1 MMLALVVSSSFAQA
15 QSVSGTVKDA
25 ETSEPLPG
33 ASIQIKGTSRGATAD
48 LNGEFKLSANSGDVL
63 VFSFIGY
70 ADKEISYNGQTN
82 MAVSLDLDI
91 SQLSE
96 VVVVGYGTSTK
107 KELTGATAKVNA
119 QEIEERNV
127 PRVDQAL
134 QGAVAGVNIST
145 NSGAPGGSAN
155 INIRGISTNG
165 DSGPL
170 VIVDGIIYN
179 SDGLNALNPADIE
192 SVNVLKDGT
201 AGIYGVRAA
210 NGVIIIE
217 TKKGKKNTKPRL
229 SLSGYYGV
237 QRTAKTLDL
246 LNATEYAVLKNE
258 AFAANNQTVPFNN
271 TNLGEGTDWQDKV
284 FRDAPM
290 QNYNISVSGG
300 TEKTTYNI
308 GGSYF
313 GQEGIVGGDKA
324 LFERYNARVNFV
336 TEILP
341 KLKLTN
347 VLLYTNEYSKSL
359 PQGSIGSV
367 LYNAVNAYP
376 TEPIKTDGRFS
387 YLLNVSDVINP
398 FAQIENTYNDS
409 YVNKLVGKQELE
421 YEINEQFT
429 ANARVGYNYAIVDYK
444 EFGPLAWYG
453 AGKAQNTAA
462 NADLDPTTVQIG
474 DEVGGVTLERGARVT
489 ESRTSYL
496 DYLVEGFLNYNK
508 TFGDFHTVKSTA
520 GFSYNEVTY
529 SSVSGTGYG
538 VPNND
543 YAFADL
549 RQTAGI
555 ANDYL
560 NSSSSDQGLDRLNSV
575 FLRGEYDYEKKYLF
589 SGLIRRDGSTRF
601 GANKRFGY
609 FGSLSAAWVISDED
623 FFNIEAIDFAKLRFS
638 QGWTGNDQIEPY
650 AYRSSLNGEGQYV
663 FDDVIV
669 SGVALGRVPNP
680 NLAWESTLQTNI
692 GLDLTLFNNFDV
704 AANYFIK
711 RTSGLLFGPD
721 VSSTLGTGGAGTQN
735 PIKNAGEVVNNGFE
749 LDLDYAFKPSKD
761 LSFSVNYNFTYL
773 QNEVTE
779 VPPSVPFV
787 PGAGFSVGGNVV
799 TRLEQGFPIGYF
811 IGYETDG
818 IWQTA
823 EEIASSPIAQPGA
836 QPGDFKYVDQN
847 GDNEISFGDNSDR
860 TMIGSPIPDFT
871 MGLNVNA
878 NYKGIDLTANVTA
891 VVGNEIIR
899 NYERQQP
906 YANQLAYNLNRWTGP
921 GSTNEY
927 PRLTTGLTTNTNFS
941 DFYVED
947 GSYVRVRNIQ
957 IGYNFPQSIA
967 EKMGMTKF
975 RVYIGS
981 VNPFTFTRY
990 MGYDPDVGS
999 SNPLSNGVDLG
1010 RYPQAKSLMGGFNI
1024 QF

>member
-82 MAVSLDLDI
+82 ITVSLDLDI

-170 VIVDGIIYN
+170 VIVDGIIYD
-179 SDGLNALNPADIE
+179 SEGLNALNPADIE

-284 FRDAPM
+284 FNDAPI

-367 LYNAVNAYP
+367 LYNAANAYP

-421 YEINEQFT
+421 YEISDHFT
-429 ANARVGYNYAIVDYK
+429 ANARVGYNYAVVDYK

-489 ESRTSYL
+489 ESKSSYL
-496 DYLVEGFLNYNK
+496 DYLVEGFLNYKK
-508 TFGDFHTVKSTA
+508 TFGSNHTVKSTA
-520 GFSYNEVTY
+520 GFSFNEV
-529 SSVSGTGYG
+529 SGSQVSGTGYG

-543 YAFADL
+543 VAFADL
-549 RQTAGI
+549 SLVTGI
-555 ANDYL
+555 GNGYL
-560 NSSSSDQGLDRLNSV
+560 NNTNSFQYLDRLNSI

-589 SGLIRRDGSTRF
+589 SGLIRRDGSTKF
-601 GANKRFGY
+601 GSNNRFGY

-623 FFNIEAIDFAKLRFS
+623 FFDIEAIDFAKLRVS
-638 QGWTGNDQIEPY
+638 QGWTGNDQIQPY
-650 AYRSSLNGEGQYV
+650 AYRASLNGEGQYV

-692 GLDLTLFNNFDV
+692 GLDLTLFKNFDL
-704 AANYFIK
+704 ATNYFIK
-711 RTSGLLFGPD
+711 TTTGLLFAPPQSAT
-721 VSSTLGTGGAGTQN
+721 VGTGGAGTE
-735 PIKNAGEVVNNGFE
+735 PSFKNAGEVVNKGFE

-761 LSFSVNYNFTYL
+761 FSFSVNYNFTYL
-773 QNEVTE
+773 QNEVTK
-779 VPPSVPFV
+779 VPGGVDFV
-787 PGAGFSVGGNVV
+787 PGTGFSVGGNVV

-823 EEIASSPIAQPGA
+823 EEIASSPISQPGA

-999 SNPLSNGVDLG
+999 SDPLSNGVDLG